1 MNIMHNYFCRRE
13 TNCDDEEDT
22 TVSVS
27 AGDDGVEA
35 VEDIST
41 ESVTTPPD
49 NLVAEEIQHNEEFA
63 LFQKKQNTGKPQ
75 PSTST
80 STTSISSKVHLQD
93 ISKNSRLNPAAKQRM
108 AMQSAMLSMFEK
120 SQLKMSEDPEDDLDL
135 SFASIAMRMRRNFDL
150 LQREQIY
157 VEIMN
162 IMNEAIRN
170 KAQGTPLIVPK
181 IGIAEHMEKMQQ
193 LQIQLQQ
200 QNQQQ
205 QTAPVPPPPP
215 MQHASGQLHQAGT
228 PMQQGQLI
236 AYEQQ
241 GDGSF
246 LTLLQ
251 SKSSA

>member
-1 MNIMHNYFCRRE
+1 
-13 TNCDDEEDT
+13 
-22 TVSVS
+22 
-27 AGDDGVEA
+27 
-35 VEDIST
+35 
-41 ESVTTPPD
+41 
-49 NLVAEEIQHNEEFA
+49 
-63 LFQKKQNTGKPQ
+63 
-75 PSTST
+75 
-80 STTSISSKVHLQD
+80 
-93 ISKNSRLNPAAKQRM
+93 
-108 AMQSAMLSMFEK
+108 
-120 SQLKMSEDPEDDLDL
+120 MSEDPEDDLDL
-135 SFASIAMRMRRNFDL
+135 SFASIVMCMWRNFDL
-150 LQREQIY
+150 FQREQIH

-181 IGIAEHMEKMQQ
+181 ISIAEHMEKMWE
-193 LQIQLQQ
+193 LQMQLQQ

-205 QTAPVPPPPP
+205 QAAPVPPPPP
-215 MQHASGQLHQAGT
+215 MQHAPGQVHQAAT